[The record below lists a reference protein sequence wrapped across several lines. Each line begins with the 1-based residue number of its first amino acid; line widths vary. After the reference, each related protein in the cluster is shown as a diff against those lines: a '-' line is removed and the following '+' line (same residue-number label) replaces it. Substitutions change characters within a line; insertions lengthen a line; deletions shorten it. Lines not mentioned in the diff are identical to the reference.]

1 MFLSGSGGCGKRKY
15 ILWIIFFENYENKP
29 IFVVYLSLRAC
40 LWEIEPYGRLFLF
53 FYSYDARVCAA
64 DAEDVYG
71 GHNKGQP

>member
-40 LWEIEPYGRLFLF
+40 LWEMRTLWQALFI
-53 FYSYDARVCAA
+53 FYNYDARVCAA

-71 GHNKGQP
+71 SHNKGQP